1 MNIKSQKPRST
12 NGSANTKLI
21 KLKIIFLEK
30 QGKPD
35 YIKIYTDLIEL
46 KYPEKRY
53 KCQAIL
59 SKSSLSPLDVID
71 LERILFKS
79 IDKEF
84 DDFNQAHRSYNEK
97 AILEILEYQDKNKLN
112 NSEIARHFKLSR
124 NTIAKWKKIYTP

>member
-1 MNIKSQKPRST
+1 
-12 NGSANTKLI
+12 
-21 KLKIIFLEK
+21 LEK
-30 QGKPD
+30 HGKPD

-59 SKSSLSPLDVID
+59 SKSSLSSLDIID

-124 NTIAKWKKIYTP
+124 NTIARWKKFIRPILQVR